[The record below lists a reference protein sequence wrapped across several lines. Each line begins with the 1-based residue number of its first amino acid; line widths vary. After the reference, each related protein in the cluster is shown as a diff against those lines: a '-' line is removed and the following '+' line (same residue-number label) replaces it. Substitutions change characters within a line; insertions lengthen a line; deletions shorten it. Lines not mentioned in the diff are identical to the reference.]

1 MARAAVV
8 LTNAID
14 YGWSS
19 EHLRLR
25 KRGVVQIMVCGGGED
40 FDSGIAGNGSGS

>member
-1 MARAAVV
+1 MAWAAVV

-14 YGWSS
+14 YGWSF

-25 KRGVVQIMVCGGGED
+25 KRGC
-40 FDSGIAGNGSGS
+40 ANNGLWWWRGF